1 MGANTVSSN
10 VSVLDLICKDKY
22 AEANNHKRARDELNK
37 ESKNWINTRNTNSE
51 RARDLSKKAAEAKAD
66 RDNYNQKVRELKD
79 LRDQMHAKAAE
90 LKESGGEGYEDAK
103 AQGNMY
109 HDEMASYAAKGQLA
123 HQLMIQCYED
133 ADVARKLSDIAHRKS
148 IECREAANREHEA
161 FVNTLKEL
169 EELKNDPFGAIE
181 NSEDDA

>member
-51 RARDLSKKAAEAKAD
+51 RARDLSKKAAEAKAE
-66 RDNYNQKVRELKD
+66 RDAYNEKVRELKV

-90 LKESGGEGYEDAK
+90 LRERVAERATRMPRPK
-103 AQGNMY
+103 AT
-109 HDEMASYAAKGQLA
+109 
-123 HQLMIQCYED
+123 CTTT
-133 ADVARKLSDIAHRKS
+133 RWHR
-148 IECREAANREHEA
+148 
-161 FVNTLKEL
+161 TLPK
-169 EELKNDPFGAIE
+169 DSSHI
-181 NSEDDA
+181 S